1 MSMEMDWKF
10 NDDGSMECISFH
22 GLSGIELV
30 GNLKSS
36 LELLR
41 IANPAVAFANRVK
54 TGEYDSMPN
63 DEYDNIYKAVDF
75 MASLW
80 RYPDARE
87 GDLKQCEMNVLMLL
101 ANALETVSRQQAII
115 NRMEAE
121 RKVRNYEKE
130 MMDAWEKAKR

>member
-1 MSMEMDWKF
+1 MSMVMDWKF
-10 NDDGSMECISFH
+10 NDDGSMEQITFK
-22 GLSGIELV
+22 GLN
-30 GNLKSS
+30 GNEFTGNVKNA
-36 LELLR
+36 LELLK
-41 IANPAVAFANRVK
+41 IENPAAAFANRVK
-54 TGEYDSMPN
+54 TGEYDNMPN

-80 RYPDARE
+80 RYPDAQE

-115 NRMEAE
+115 NRMDAE
-121 RKVRNYEKE
+121 SKMRNYEKE